1 MRKYGGFTS
10 SMPVDNVCGLAVD
23 IHYFPDTST
32 GNIIAPIECSKNV
45 HHRSIPLNTTLQFKS
60 RIINGTFTRGYC
72 MQILRC
78 DVAM

>member
-1 MRKYGGFTS
+1 
-10 SMPVDNVCGLAVD
+10 MPVDNVCGLAVD
-23 IHYFPDTST
+23 IPYFPDTST

-72 MQILRC
+72 MQILRG